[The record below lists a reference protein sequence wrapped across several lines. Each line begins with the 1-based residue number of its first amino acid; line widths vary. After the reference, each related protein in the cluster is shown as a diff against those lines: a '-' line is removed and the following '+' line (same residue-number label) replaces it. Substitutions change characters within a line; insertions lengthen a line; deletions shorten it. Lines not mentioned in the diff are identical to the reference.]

1 MIRQDKGHPTG
12 GLFFALL
19 VLAGCGPSGPSDPAA
34 PVGPVAE
41 EEPIPDPLG
50 TYRNLGYL
58 VGDAKFATVGAFAFL
73 PGPADS
79 SWVIFALSLP
89 NSALRFRREPPGF
102 LARYHVDVIVGDT
115 VQPTARL
122 EETEEVRVRSF
133 RETSR
138 RDESVVFQGYYTVG
152 VEVRDVNSSNGFA
165 AQTDIQVPHFG
176 HGFVSAPLIV
186 YQAAPRAS
194 RDSIP
199 SLILNPRATVGLAG
213 KPLVYVESRS
223 DNPPILEV
231 RQADHVVWRDTLPG
245 PSREGLG
252 FRTYVGP
259 LDVDHLPP
267 GILTLETRLSEP
279 ALAASARL
287 VIALMPGWLAAD
299 YDEALSYLRYAG
311 TPAELDS
318 LRNAAP
324 RERARLLHAFWIK
337 RDVVPE
343 TPENEFFEQYFRR
356 LRDANDRFSEPLT
369 RGWLT
374 DRGAVYVTFGPPDE
388 VLRQLGVEARPDDS
402 QVWLYD
408 ESLGFELR
416 LVFADVSGAG
426 SYSLTAESRRAFREA
441 VQKLYH

>member
-1 MIRQDKGHPTG
+1 MG

-19 VLAGCGPSGPSDPAA
+19 ALASCGPSGPSDAAA
-34 PVGPVAE
+34 PVGPLAE

-50 TYRNLGYL
+50 TYRDLGHL
-58 VGDAKFATVGAFAFL
+58 VGDAKFATVGSFAFL

-115 VQPTARL
+115 VRPIARL

-138 RDESVVFQGYYTVG
+138 RDESVVFHGFLKLLPGDYPVS

-165 AQTDIQVPHFG
+165 AQTDIQVPYFG
-176 HGFVSAPLIV
+176 QRFVSAPLIV

-213 KPLVYVESRS
+213 RPLVYVESRS
-223 DNPPILEV
+223 DDPPILEV
-231 RQADHVVWRDTLPG
+231 READHIVWAYTLPRPG
-245 PSREGLG
+245 SEELGLST
-252 FRTYVGP
+252 FVGP

-267 GILTLETRLSEP
+267 GVLTLETRLSEP
-279 ALAASARL
+279 AFADSARL

-299 YDEALSYLRYAG
+299 YDDALSYLRYAG

-318 LRNAAP
+318 LRIAP
-324 RERARLLHAFWIK
+324 PGERARLLHAFWK
-337 RDVVPE
+337 KKDPVPE
-343 TPENEFFEQYFRR
+343 TPENEFFERYFRR
-356 LRDANDRFSEPLT
+356 IRDANDRFGEPLT

-388 VLRQLGVEARPDDS
+388 VLQQFGVEARPNDS
-402 QVWLYD
+402 QVWIYNQ
-408 ESLGFELR
+408 SLGFELR
-416 LVFADVSGAG
+416 LVFADPAGAG
-426 SYSLTAESRRAFREA
+426 SYSLTAESRRAFFDA
-441 VQKLYH
+441 VQRFYH